1 MLEKSVL
8 TQQKRVDQNGD
19 IARLNLEI
27 DQLSLETKKV
37 SDVWKKSQILAEIE
51 RLTWA
56 NKEMSQKLNFQ
67 KRALLIER

>member
-1 MLEKSVL
+1 M
-8 TQQKRVDQNGD
+8 DQNGA
-19 IARLNLEI
+19 IARLNQEI

-51 RLTWA
+51 RLSQA

-67 KRALLIER
+67 KRALIIER